1 MDKYSELNTHYHYYL
16 KTPPEIDRVD
26 IKHYQKVYENYIYKL
41 TRDFRNDQD
50 WYKFYRSLHYFIYQ
64 VNFNFGGLTRLS
76 NYILYNYNQERIEY
90 LKNIKHLSS

>member
-26 IKHYQKVYENYIYKL
+26 IKHYQKVYDNYIEFL
-41 TRDFRNDQD
+41 TQDFSEQD
-50 WYKFYRSLHYFIYQ
+50 WYRFYRGVGNFI
-64 VNFNFGGLTRLS
+64 VKINNDFKKTRLGH
-76 NYILYNYNQERIEY
+76 YILFTWNQERIEY